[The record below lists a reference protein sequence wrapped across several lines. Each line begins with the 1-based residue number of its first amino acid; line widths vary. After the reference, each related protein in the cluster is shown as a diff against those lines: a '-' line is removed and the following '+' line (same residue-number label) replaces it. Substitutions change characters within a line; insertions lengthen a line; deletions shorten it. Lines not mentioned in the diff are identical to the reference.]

1 MNFFKITFQTNEK
14 EAKALSSIN
23 ELGVNEPNIIKTL
36 LPAISKLPPEKM
48 IEQGKE
54 IIKNFAPLLES
65 SNPALVNGTK
75 RVLAELNP
83 GCLTEHGWGESIAL
97 ELQRVTKPK
106 LWQRIVAVFTGTDYA
121 QKNTPRL

>member
-1 MNFFKITFQTNEK
+1 
-14 EAKALSSIN
+14 
-23 ELGVNEPNIIKTL
+23 
-36 LPAISKLPPEKM
+36 M

-83 GCLTEHGWGESIAL
+83 GYLRNTDGEKYSI
-97 ELQRVTKPK
+97 RITKSN
-106 LWQRIVAVFTGTDYA
+106 QT
-121 QKNTPRL
+121 

>member
-1 MNFFKITFQTNEK
+1 MAEFFKITFQTDEK

-54 IIKNFAPLLES
+54 IIKNFTLLLES
-65 SNPALVNGTK
+65 SNPIIVNSTK
-75 RVLAELNP
+75 KVLPELNP
-83 GCLTEHGWGESIAL
+83 GYLRNTDGEK
-97 ELQRVTKPK
+97 V
-106 LWQRIVAVFTGTDYA
+106 
-121 QKNTPRL
+121 